1 MLMKCETCL
10 HFTICL
16 KYDVSS
22 LTLLLIND
30 DRNNNAAI
38 RRAPS
43 APTTHVTSA

>member
-30 DRNNNAAI
+30 RNNNAAI
-38 RRAPS
+38 RHAPS
-43 APTTHVTSA
+43 APTTHVTGA